1 MEFVSPAQ
9 SIFAKNLKDISLAT
23 SLDTLITVGLS
34 GGPLSREETLSF
46 TLMPVDGVIV
56 IKVSELARRL
66 LSRYDA
72 TVDVIVPERPYDYV
86 YVSTGFPTLTISAS
100 NSSGQCTWSTPVTV
114 GGYGDN
120 EITDE
125 AAFFRH
131 NFLTFRPQVATTA
144 MGLKEEL
151 TLFNVEQVTRA
162 ITARLYFRKE
172 LPYEVV
178 LVRAGTSPFMFRI
191 DVSPA
196 AIKAVADYYGYTDEL
211 VAYDIYGIEG
221 GVTTPET
228 DIPFAQRFVLKAPS
242 LRHTSFFFQNSLGA
256 FDTVTATG
264 QRTSLSEGEASL
276 FTSGRRE
283 YTLDTGLSES
293 FEVNTG
299 YIRSRAE
306 KYLWDEFLLSPYRW
320 LLLPDGTHREV
331 VIDDFDASYTFSQ
344 LSSYTFTYRLSTP
357 EPGHILPRTTLKD
370 YIS

>member
-46 TLMPVDGVIV
+46 TLTPVDGVIV

-66 LSRYDA
+66 LTRYDA
-72 TVDVIVPERPYDYV
+72 TVDVIIPDKVYDYDCV
-86 YVSTGFPTLTISAS
+86 LADFPTLTISAS
-100 NSSGQCTWSTPVTV
+100 NASGQCTWSTPVTV
-114 GGYGDN
+114 GGYGN
-120 EITDE
+120 REIADE
-125 AAFFRH
+125 ASFFRK
-131 NFLTFRPQVATTA
+131 NFLTFRPQVVKTSF
-144 MGLKEEL
+144 GLKEEL
-151 TLFNVEQVTRA
+151 TLFNVEAVTRA
-162 ITARLYFRKE
+162 ISARLYFRND
-172 LPYEVV
+172 LPYEVI
-178 LVRAGTSPFMFRI
+178 LAHFGATPKMFRI

-196 AIKAVADYYGYTDEL
+196 AIKAVADYYGYTDEIL
-211 VAYDIYGIEG
+211 AYDIFGVEG
-221 GVTTPET
+221 GVASPVAGL
-228 DIPFAQRFVLKAPS
+228 PFAQRFVLTPPS
-242 LRHTSFFFQNSLGA
+242 PRHTSFFFQNSLGA

-283 YTLDTGLSES
+283 YTLDTGLYES

-357 EPGHILPRTTLKD
+357 EPGHILPRTTLND